1 MVTWQ
6 DSYHL
11 YLPPMTLDNSALIF
25 LTCSLLCR
33 PWDFRWGNFAGLTLI
48 QFVFLAPLWPFVSYA
63 ETLKYQASQRTN
75 PDNPS
80 IANVFSW
87 SETARN
93 KVRQPRIK
101 CFIHQLLFSWYW
113 QSWELEIADFSIR
126 IGGFSAGKG
135 SIRGTGVSNVHRYK
149 INSVPTYHSVF
160 TWISAL
166 ECSTLAGGEQN
177 FSLTSSE
184 PFCLGGYDGSSMQD
198 CTVADPKGSPS

>member
-1 MVTWQ
+1 MNENKHVKLFKGVTPLIFDRTLIRNTSTGGGNRDVRVTWQ

-101 CFIHQLLFSWYW
+101 CFIHQLLFCWYW
-113 QSWELEIADFSIR
+113 QRRALEIF
-126 IGGFSAGKG
+126 
-135 SIRGTGVSNVHRYK
+135 
-149 INSVPTYHSVF
+149 
-160 TWISAL
+160 
-166 ECSTLAGGEQN
+166 ETLPW
-177 FSLTSSE
+177 L
-184 PFCLGGYDGSSMQD
+184 
-198 CTVADPKGSPS
+198 